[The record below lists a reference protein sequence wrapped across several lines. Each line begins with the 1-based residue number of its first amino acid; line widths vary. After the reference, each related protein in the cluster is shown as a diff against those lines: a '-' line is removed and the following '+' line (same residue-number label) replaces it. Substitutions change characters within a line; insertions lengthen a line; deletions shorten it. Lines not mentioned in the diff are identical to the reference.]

1 MLWQR
6 LITGPLLI
14 ALVIGVV
21 WFDASLDERASANAL
36 PHGLVLFAFACVLS
50 VLIAREMSVFLRAAK
65 IVVCPVVATTAA
77 LLGLIATTLSAL
89 APSSARAAGI
99 IATALAAML
108 LLALLRIARNRD
120 PHGAMMLAGSTLLV
134 GVYGGVL
141 LGFWMLLRLEHSPWI
156 LVGAVLTTKSC
167 DIGAYFTGRA
177 LGQHK
182 MIPWLSPKKTWEGL
196 AGGVITASIIGGTLA
211 HFSWQCIDAADHIPI
226 WVGAFGGV
234 LVAVIGQAGDLAE
247 SAFKRDAGL
256 KDSGA
261 LLPGMGGVL
270 DVLDSPLFAGPVVY
284 WLLLLTSAV

>member
-14 ALVIGVV
+14 ALVVGVV
-21 WFDASLDERASANAL
+21 WFDASLDDRATANAL

-50 VLIAREMSVFLRAAK
+50 VLIAREMSVFLRAAN
-65 IVVCPVVATTAA
+65 IAASTSLACMAA
-77 LLGLIATTLSAL
+77 LLGLIATTMSAL
-89 APSSARAAGI
+89 APSGARAGGI
-99 IATALAAML
+99 LASALAAML
-108 LLALLRIARNRD
+108 LLALLRMARNRD
-120 PHGAMMLAGSTLLV
+120 PRGAMMLVGSTLLV

-177 LGQHK
+177 LGRHK

-196 AGGVITASIIGGTLA
+196 AGGVITAMILGSTLA
-211 HFSWQCIDAADHIPI
+211 HFSMHCVNAADHIPL
-226 WVGAFGGV
+226 WVGALGGG

-270 DVLDSPLFAGPVVY
+270 DVLDSPLFAGPIVY
-284 WLLLLTSAV
+284 WLLLLTRAA